1 MKRKL
6 VKQGS
11 ATMMISLPT
20 KWIKENKLEK
30 GDEIDLEEEG
40 SRLIIS
46 KDTQK
51 TKKEIIIDITVPHPA
66 AIRVMITNAYR
77 SDYNKIKVTYKEP
90 KTYEIIKQ
98 LLDEQLFGY
107 EILEKEKDFC
117 IIENIASLEENQ
129 FDNIFSKLIMNIE
142 DSFDHV
148 EQLINGEK
156 PDFEKTQNKTKE
168 FDNLCRRI
176 IAREDKNKSEVR
188 LDFNSELIHAQRELY
203 LLMVYMTKNKT
214 KFDKSEIEL
223 LRNVRKSFNMI
234 KEAYQKK
241 SVEILEKLIEFEQQE
256 YKNSYK
262 LLEKTNPII
271 VHHLMNSL
279 RGFYLCASP
288 LMGILI

>member
-1 MKRKL
+1 
-6 VKQGS
+6 
-11 ATMMISLPT
+11 MMVSLPT
-20 KWIKENKLEK
+20 KWIKENSLDK

-40 SRLIIS
+40 NQLIIS

-203 LLMVYMTKNKT
+203 LLMVYMSKNKT
-214 KFDKSEIEL
+214 KFDKAEIEL
-223 LRNVRKSFNMI
+223 LRNVRKSFNML